1 MPESYTWISRNDGRI
16 EKSPFKALATL
27 GRTLY
32 LWRPEKRRIITVL
45 FPNLEMSAEKLVFK
59 PRKPFD
65 VFLNL
70 PHRPNW
76 LPGHDSNM

>member
-1 MPESYTWISRNDGRI
+1 
-16 EKSPFKALATL
+16 
-27 GRTLY
+27 
-32 LWRPEKRRIITVL
+32 
-45 FPNLEMSAEKLVFK
+45 MSAEKLVFK

-76 LPGHDSNM
+76 LPLVDDLRTFFIAPASEIIKYFGWGSKMQNVAFY

>member
-1 MPESYTWISRNDGRI
+1 MSEVPPD
-16 EKSPFKALATL
+16 L
-27 GRTLY
+27 GMS
-32 LWRPEKRRIITVL
+32 RIITIL

-76 LPGHDSNM
+76 LPGTDSNRRPND